1 MQSPPDSTNTGPA
14 DPGSAAGGSAG
25 EAAAESGVK
34 ENFGPNPKQ
43 FIGCIVSMPSQPPPP
58 ADPSPDAGWR
68 VFAAADGRPYY
79 YNSATGLSQWQMP
92 PALACPPVRLGEC
105 FVMACESLEAW
116 NVCECPTHTVEQG
129 DRLRAGKHFCN
140 RHGAKIMI
148 GGLDH
153 KEPGRIADP
162 VTCPSGFHVS
172 ESWCCRC
179 LASQGAI
186 ESRAADVW
194 NERLQTQWEQVKDQ
208 SGTTPHERFAIDN
221 GVRSTRSNRIALA
234 VTANKETFMRLSGA
248 GDAMAEVLFHALVRW
263 VQRYINSEFVV
274 RQLEDLLG
282 DGREAHE
289 YSRADSRAEKKF
301 VSALQ
306 AQAQV
311 EMRTLEANT
320 RMVASIC
327 NVDDAAARSALT
339 AVNEFEDQTEEAIEL
354 LVRRA
359 GRGGLAPS
367 AAQATETQT
376 EDKHAH
382 RPSLTPAAVS
392 VNEAHVDE
400 LSTILQ
406 IGRQDALAKLRQYGN
421 VQAAIENAF
430 DA

>member
-1 MQSPPDSTNTGPA
+1 
-14 DPGSAAGGSAG
+14 
-25 EAAAESGVK
+25 
-34 ENFGPNPKQ
+34 
-43 FIGCIVSMPSQPPPP
+43 
-58 ADPSPDAGWR
+58 
-68 VFAAADGRPYY
+68 
-79 YNSATGLSQWQMP
+79 
-92 PALACPPVRLGEC
+92 
-105 FVMACESLEAW
+105 
-116 NVCECPTHTVEQG
+116 
-129 DRLRAGKHFCN
+129 
-140 RHGAKIMI
+140 
-148 GGLDH
+148 
-153 KEPGRIADP
+153 
-162 VTCPSGFHVS
+162 
-172 ESWCCRC
+172 

-234 VTANKETFMRLSGA
+234 VTANKETFMRWSGA

-289 YSRADSRAEKKF
+289 YSRAEEKF

-354 LVRRA
+354 LVWRA
-359 GRGGLAPS
+359 GRGGLACRYC
-367 AAQATETQT
+367 ATETQT